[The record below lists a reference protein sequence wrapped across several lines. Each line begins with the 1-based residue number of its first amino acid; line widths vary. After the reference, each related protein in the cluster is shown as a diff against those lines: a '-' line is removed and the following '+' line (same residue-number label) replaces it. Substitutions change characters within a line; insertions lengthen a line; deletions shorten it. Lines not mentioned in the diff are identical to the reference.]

1 MTSGVRDATAGNEPV
16 KAVLWQRIYSRV
28 GSYWKGL
35 LLAVLLMA
43 GAAATQPTLA
53 VIMKPLIDGGFA
65 GDKPQYIW
73 SVPLAV
79 VGLIFVRGV
88 CNFFSDYLL
97 AWVANNVLLGIRR
110 EMFDRLL
117 GLPDADFKRGDTGRL
132 LNRFT
137 IDAGNV
143 TGYATDVIT
152 VLVRETL
159 VVISLVCVL
168 LYMSWLLTVIILVVM
183 PISVWIARTFARRL
197 RRINRETVNMN
208 AELTRVVSEGID
220 GQRVIKLFDGY
231 DAERGR
237 FAYVNARLRRFAM
250 RTAVADAALTPL
262 TQVCIAVSV
271 GAVIA
276 VALGQA
282 NAGAL
287 TAGAFAAFMSA
298 LAQIFDPIK
307 RLTNLASKMQ
317 KMLVSAESVFTLVDQ
332 IPEVDDGPRQLP
344 EPVRGKIEFRQVGHR
359 FPDAD
364 RDTLADVSFTVEPG
378 QTVALVGRSG
388 SGKTTLVNMLP
399 RFVLPTDGGIL
410 IDDVPINEVQLRSL
424 RSHLSLVSQDVVL
437 FDDTIAANV
446 GYGAL
451 GQADDQRVRDALEA
465 ANLKAFVDG
474 LPKGMH
480 TQVGENAARLS
491 GGQRQRLAIA
501 RALIKN
507 APILIL
513 DEATSALDN
522 ESERQVQ
529 SSLER
534 LMRGRTT
541 LVIAHRLSTV
551 QNADRIIVLDAGRI
565 VEQGPHTEL
574 LAAGGLYATLYNMQF
589 RDD

>member
-1 MTSGVRDATAGNEPV
+1 
-16 KAVLWQRIYSRV
+16 V

-35 LLAVLLMA
+35 LLAILLMA
-43 GAAATQPTLA
+43 GAAATQPVLA
-53 VIMKPLIDGGFA
+53 VIMKPLLDGGFSGA
-65 GDKPQYIW
+65 KPYYVW
-73 SVPLAV
+73 ALPLAV
-79 VGLIFVRGV
+79 IGLILLRGI

-97 AWVANNVLLGIRR
+97 AWVANNVLLGMRR
-110 EMFDRLL
+110 DMFERLL
-117 GLPDADFKRGDTGRL
+117 GLPDADFKQGDTGRL

-159 VVISLVCVL
+159 VVVALICVL
-168 LYMSWLLTVIILVVM
+168 LYMSWVLTLIILIMLPVSVL
-183 PISVWIARTFARRL
+183 ISRFFIQRL

-208 AELTRVVSEGID
+208 AELTRVVGEGID

-231 DAERGR
+231 EVERGR
-237 FAYVNARLRRFAM
+237 FDFVNRRLRRFAM
-250 RTAVADAALTPL
+250 RTATADAALTPL
-262 TQVCIAVSV
+262 TQVCISISV

-276 VALGQA
+276 VALSQA
-282 NAGAL
+282 NSGAL
-287 TAGAFAAFMSA
+287 TVGSFASFMAA

-307 RLTNLASKMQ
+307 RLTNVAARMQ
-317 KMLVSAESVFTLVDQ
+317 KMLVSAESVFTLIDQ
-332 IPEVDDGPRQLP
+332 TPEGDTGTRTLA
-344 EPVRGKIEFRQVGHR
+344 EPVRG

-364 RDTLADVSFTVEPG
+364 RDTVNDVSFVVEPG

-399 RFVLPTDGGIL
+399 RFVLADSGQIL
-410 IDDVPINEVQLRSL
+410 VDDVPIGELTLRSL

-437 FDDTIAANV
+437 FDDSIAANV

-451 GQADDQRVRDALEA
+451 GNSSEQKVRDALAA
-465 ANLKAFVDG
+465 ANLLEFVEG
-474 LPKGMH
+474 LPQGLN
-480 TQVGENAARLS
+480 TPVGENAARLS

-529 SSLER
+529 ASLER
-534 LMRGRTT
+534 LMKGRTT

-551 QNADRIIVLDAGRI
+551 QNADRIIVLDAGKI
-565 VEQGPHTEL
+565 VEQGAHAEL
-574 LAAGGLYATLYNMQF
+574 LAANGLYASLYKMQF
-589 RDD
+589 RED